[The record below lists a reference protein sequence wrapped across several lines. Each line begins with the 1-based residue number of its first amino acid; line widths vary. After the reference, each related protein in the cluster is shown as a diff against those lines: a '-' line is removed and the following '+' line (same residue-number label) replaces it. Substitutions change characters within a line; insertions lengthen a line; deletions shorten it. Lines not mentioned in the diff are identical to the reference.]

1 MPACTASALS
11 CRRRATGATRWRA
24 SRCAGCRKADSRSRK
39 IADDAAALQT
49 LIAAT
54 ARGDERAFKRL
65 YDATSDVLFGV
76 ALRILRRRDWA
87 EEVLQEAYVSVWRHA
102 ARYDRDKGAAMTW
115 LIRIVR
121 NQAYDWVAPARP
133 DGFERQHAVS
143 TEGLDETLPD
153 GADLLAGIGLAESG
167 ARLADCLRGLDAP
180 QRQSL
185 ALVYFHGLTHHD
197 LAAHLRQPL
206 GTVKA
211 WVRRGLKRLRLCLG
225 TS

>member
-1 MPACTASALS
+1 M
-11 CRRRATGATRWRA
+11 
-24 SRCAGCRKADSRSRK
+24 
-39 IADDAAALQT
+39 
-49 LIAAT
+49 
-54 ARGDERAFKRL
+54 
-65 YDATSDVLFGV
+65 LFGV

-87 EEVLQEAYVSVWRHA
+87 EEVLQESYVSVWRHA

-121 NQAYDWVAPARP
+121 NQAYDWVAPSRP
-133 DGFERQHAVS
+133 DGFERLHAV
-143 TEGLDETLPD
+143 TIDWLDDSLP
-153 GADLLAGIGLAESG
+153 GGEEPLAGVGHSEGA
-167 ARLADCLRGLDAP
+167 ARLADCLRALDAP

-185 ALVYFHGLTHHD
+185 ALVFFHGLTHSD
-197 LAAHLRQPL
+197 LAAHLQQPL

>member
-1 MPACTASALS
+1 M
-11 CRRRATGATRWRA
+11 
-24 SRCAGCRKADSRSRK
+24 
-39 IADDAAALQT
+39 
-49 LIAAT
+49 
-54 ARGDERAFKRL
+54 
-65 YDATSDVLFGV
+65 LFGV

-87 EEVLQEAYVSVWRHA
+87 EEVLQESYVSVWRHA

-121 NQAYDWVAPARP
+121 NQAYDWLAPSRP
-133 DGFERQHAVS
+133 DNFEQLHGVAIDW
-143 TEGLDETLPD
+143 LDDDSPAAGGPGD
-153 GADLLAGIGLAESG
+153 GDPLASLGRAESG

-185 ALVYFHGLTHHD
+185 TLVFFHGLSHGD
-197 LAAHLRQPL
+197 LARHLQQPL

-225 TS
+225 AAA